1 MEECALAF
9 KQLKEY
15 LFRPPIMS
23 RPEMDEVLFTYIVVA
38 PHTVSLVLI
47 RVDGGI
53 QRPVYYVRKSLQKA
67 EVCYLPLEKAILVVV
82 HATRKLLHYFQVHT
96 VIFLTQLPLRALLR
110 SIDYM
115 GKVAK
120 WATILGAFD
129 IKYMPCTSVRS
140 QVLTDLVAKFA
151 ESLLEVEAKKDGMD
165 GKLVGMISQQGPLS
179 WKVYVDSA
187 ANQKGSGV
195 GIVLVSP
202 EMITIEKSLRLDFL
216 VMNNEAEYEA
226 LLMGMAMVQK
236 MGGKAVEMFSNS
248 RLVVGQVKGEFEAR
262 DERMQG
268 YLSQVR
274 HLQSEFES
282 FDLLHIPRSGNA
294 HIDSLATL
302 ATSSAQ
308 SLPQVILVE
317 DLCKPTVMRRDTVQI
332 Y

>member
-23 RPEMDEVLFTYIVVA
+23 RPEMDEVLFTYIAAA

-110 SIDYM
+110 SADYM

-129 IKYMPCTSVRS
+129 IKYMPRTSVRS

-151 ESLLEVEAKKDGMD
+151 ESLLEVEAEKDGMD

-187 ANQKGSGV
+187 ANQKGFGV

-202 EMITIEKSLRLDFL
+202 EMITIEKSLKLDFL
-216 VMNNEAEYEA
+216 VTNNEAEYEA
-226 LLMGMAMVQK
+226 LLMGMAMV
-236 MGGKAVEMFSNS
+236 
-248 RLVVGQVKGEFEAR
+248 
-262 DERMQG
+262 
-268 YLSQVR
+268 
-274 HLQSEFES
+274 
-282 FDLLHIPRSGNA
+282 
-294 HIDSLATL
+294 
-302 ATSSAQ
+302 
-308 SLPQVILVE
+308 
-317 DLCKPTVMRRDTVQI
+317 
-332 Y
+332 